1 MHVVILDDYQDCVR
15 TLACFSSLQG
25 HRVSVYREPAQ
36 DKQALIARLATAQA
50 VVLTRERTAMPAAVL
65 ERLPQLR
72 MISCAGALPGNLDL
86 AACTERGIAVAQSR
100 GTGAP
105 TAELC
110 WALILASRRR
120 LLSQAQSLREGR
132 WQSELGQGLQGQRLG
147 IWGYGRVGQQV
158 ARFGQVFGMRVWV
171 WGRDGTRERA
181 LLDGVSVAN
190 SRADFIAQSDVL
202 SLHLSLTPE
211 TAGSISADELMTMK
225 PEALLVNTARAQL
238 LQAGALQRVLDAG
251 RPGYLAL
258 DVFEQEPVWTAE
270 QPWLHHP
277 RVLATP
283 HIGFV
288 ERDNY
293 EAYFSQAFDHI
304 LRFLQG
310 HRDQLVNPAVVPRA
324 PVGPSA

>member
-1 MHVVILDDYQDCVR
+1 MHIVILDDYQDCVR
-15 TLACFSSLQG
+15 TLASFSSLQA
-25 HRVSVYREPAQ
+25 HRVSVYREPAADMQ
-36 DKQALIARLATAQA
+36 GLLARLATAQA
-50 VVLTRERTAMPAAVL
+50 VVLTRERTAMPAQVL
-65 ERLPQLR
+65 ERLPLLR
-72 MISCAGALPGNLDL
+72 VISTAGALPGNLDL
-86 AACTERGIAVAQSR
+86 PACTERGIAVAQSR

-158 ARFGQVFGMRVWV
+158 ARFGQAFGMRVWA

-181 LLDGVSVAN
+181 LRDGVAVAA
-190 SRADFIAQSDVL
+190 SRAEFIAQSDVL
-202 SLHLSLTPE
+202 SLHLSLSAE
-211 TAGSISADELMTMK
+211 TAGSISANELITMK
-225 PEALLVNTARAQL
+225 PDALLVNTARAQL
-238 LQAGALQRVLDAG
+238 LQPGALQRVLDAG
-251 RPGYLAL
+251 RPGHLAL
-258 DVFEQEPVWTAE
+258 DVFEQEPVLSAA
-270 QPWLHHP
+270 PAWLHHP

-293 EAYFSQAFDHI
+293 EAYFSQAFEHI
-304 LRFLQG
+304 LRFFQG
-310 HRDQLVNPAVVPRA
+310 HRAHLVNPEVVAR
-324 PVGPSA
+324 S